1 MKQTEREE
9 KKALA
14 LQKERERMHALFSY
28 EREYGACSYICGIDE
43 VGRGP
48 LAGPVV
54 ATAVIMPKGCYIEGV
69 TDSKKLSEK
78 KRKALK
84 EEIEKKA
91 LSVATVFISE
101 EEIDEINIYEASRLA
116 MTKAIK
122 GLTPKPD
129 IVLSD
134 AMPLH
139 IDIETLPIIKGDQLS
154 FTIGCASIIAKVIRD
169 DYMDLMDKKYPEY
182 DFKSNKGYGTKKHIA
197 ALNEYG
203 ITDVHRRS
211 YEPVKSMVNEQ
222 LQLDL

>member
-1 MKQTEREE
+1 MNNYKFEE
-9 KKALA
+9 QYYNEGKL
-14 LQKERERMHALFSY
+14 
-28 EREYGACSYICGIDE
+28 YIAGTDE

-84 EEIEKKA
+84 EEIERKA

-182 DFKSNKGYGTKKHIA
+182 GFKNHKGYPTKAHIEA
-197 ALNEYG
+197 INKFGVLPIHRKTYG
-203 ITDVHRRS
+203 
-211 YEPVKSMVNEQ
+211 PVARKLEENK
-222 LQLDL
+222 